1 MNEGAR
7 RGGADG
13 VGAAEEESGEAERED
28 GMAEAGAEV
37 LPEGA
42 ATRQERVERLEI

>member
-1 MNEGAR
+1 MEGRAGER
-7 RGGADG
+7 PDG
-13 VGAAEEESGEAERED
+13 VGAAEDEGGEAQRED

-37 LPEGA
+37 LREGA